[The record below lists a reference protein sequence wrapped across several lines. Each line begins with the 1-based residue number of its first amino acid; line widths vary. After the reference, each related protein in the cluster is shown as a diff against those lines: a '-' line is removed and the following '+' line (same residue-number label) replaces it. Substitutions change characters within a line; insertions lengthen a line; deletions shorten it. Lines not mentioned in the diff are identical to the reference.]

1 MLFALGLPVTDK
13 GLLVAGLDDEDYG
26 NQVGKPPG
34 QTSVMTYPEAL
45 RLAQQV
51 SLGST
56 LSTSHQRAREPVR
69 PTSGHPCS
77 PSASNAHGEPGCS
90 PNKIILH
97 PRATRMENQ
106 DAVQIK

>member
-1 MLFALGLPVTDK
+1 MLFCPQLDCDGQR

-51 SLGST
+51 SLAST
-56 LSTSHQRAREPVR
+56 LSTTDERAGNLFGPPQGILV
-69 PTSGHPCS
+69 
-77 PSASNAHGEPGCS
+77 
-90 PNKIILH
+90 LH
-97 PRATRMENQ
+97 PRATRMEKQ

>member
-1 MLFALGLPVTDK
+1 MLLALSLPVTDK
-13 GLLVAGLDDEDYG
+13 GGLVAGLDDEDYC

-51 SLGST
+51 YLAST
-56 LSTSHQRAREPVR
+56 LSATIR
-69 PTSGHPCS
+69 G
-77 PSASNAHGEPGCS
+77 PGNLFG
-90 PNKIILH
+90 PPQGILVLH